1 MKLKTYTL
9 LALVGVMLL
18 LLCAMVSFVHNI
30 TGATWN
36 ATTILVN
43 NAVHLVAYS
52 LIALFFYKLYKNQ
65 N

>member
-9 LALVGVMLL
+9 LALIGVVLL
-18 LLCAMVSFVHNI
+18 LLCTMVSFVHNI
-30 TGATWN
+30 TGASWN

-43 NAVHLVAYS
+43 NAACLVAYS

>member
-9 LALVGVMLL
+9 LALIGVVLL
-18 LLCAMVSFVHNI
+18 LLCTMVSFVYNI
-30 TGATWN
+30 TGALWN
-36 ATTILVN
+36 ATTILVY
-43 NAVHLVAYS
+43 NAAHLVAYS